1 MSQPSSVIK
10 TIGINALVVSC
21 QPVVDGP
28 LDDDAIVVALAL
40 AAEAG
45 GAAALRIEGATRVR
59 AVKAK
64 VGIPVIGIVKNP
76 DEPEVYITP
85 FIEDIDALAD
95 AGADIVAFDATQRPR
110 KIPVNELISYGKANG
125 LTLMADCA
133 TLEDGAAAHALG
145 CDIIGTTL
153 SGYTGSG
160 YTGGLVPTEPDLEL
174 VRAFAVRGFRV
185 MAEGRYNR
193 PEQARQALDAGA
205 WAVTVG
211 TALTRLEV
219 MTSWFCDALTK
230 VSKE

>member
-1 MSQPSSVIK
+1 MSQLSSVIE
-10 TIGINALVVSC
+10 TIGTNALVVSC
-21 QPVVDGP
+21 QPVVGGP
-28 LDDDAIVVALAL
+28 LDDDGIVALLAQ

-45 GAAALRIEGATRVR
+45 GAAALRIEGVSRVR

-64 VGIPVIGIVKNP
+64 VNIPIIGIVKNP

-85 FIEDIDALAD
+85 FMDDIDALAD

-110 KIPVNELISYGKANG
+110 KVNVSELVSHGKANS

-133 TLEDGAAAHALG
+133 TFADGEAAHALG

-153 SGYTGSG
+153 SGYTG
-160 YTGGLVPTEPDLEL
+160 GLVPTEPDLAL
-174 VRAFAVRGFRV
+174 VRAFAERGFRV

-193 PEQARQALDAGA
+193 PEQARQAIDAGA

-219 MTSWFCDALTK
+219 MTSWFCDALGEA
-230 VSKE
+230 S

>member
-1 MSQPSSVIK
+1 MSQTASVIDK
-10 TIGINALVVSC
+10 IGSGALVVSC

-28 LDDDAIVVALAL
+28 LDDDDIVVALAR

-45 GAAALRIEGATRVR
+45 GAAALRIEGVSRVR

-85 FIEDIDALAD
+85 FTDDIDALAD
-95 AGADIVAFDATQRPR
+95 AGADIVAFDATQRSR
-110 KIPVNELISYGKANG
+110 KISVSELVSHGKANG

-133 TLEDGAAAHALG
+133 TLEDGEAAHTLG

-153 SGYTGSG
+153 SGYTGG
-160 YTGGLVPTEPDLEL
+160 PIPKEPDLAL
-174 VRAFAVRGFRV
+174 VRAFAERSFQV

-193 PEQARQALDAGA
+193 PDQARQALEAGA

-219 MTSWFCDALTK
+219 MTSWFCDALLE
-230 VSKE
+230 VS